1 MTEAEDADAY
11 SLTEALAEL
20 GKLSDEDLLRLRVA
34 ARKYTYL
41 VDYEPDDLVNEA
53 ISRAAEGVRNWPI
66 GLSAV
71 QFLRGIMRSVASDWY
86 RAQKRM
92 PTQELVS
99 QEGEEIV
106 LEQTKVH
113 ITPERELM
121 AKQNLDQLRSSFH
134 EDPVGQEVFDAMML
148 GFRGKELQDLHDLT
162 KQELATVLKRID
174 RRIKAFVAKGQQ
186 K

>member
-1 MTEAEDADAY
+1 MTEAENAGAY
-11 SLTEALAEL
+11 SLSEALAEL
-20 GKLSDEDLLRLRVA
+20 GKLADDDLLRLRVA

-41 VDYEPDDLVNEA
+41 VGYEPDDLINEA
-53 ISRAAEGVRNWPI
+53 ISRAAEGVRSWPL

-92 PTQELVS
+92 PSQELVS

-113 ITPERELM
+113 ITPERVLM
-121 AKQNLDQLRSSFH
+121 GKQSLDALRSSFQD
-134 EDPVGQEVFDAMML
+134 DPLAEGVFEAMML
-148 GFRGKELQDLHDLT
+148 GFRGKDLQELHDLT
-162 KQELATVLKRID
+162 TKELATVLKRID
-174 RRIKAFVAKGQQ
+174 RRIKAFVAEGQQ